1 MKNLEK
7 DYTIIFQST
16 LPRGERLIQSCMIV
30 IILQFQSTL
39 PRGER
44 PGAVP
49 YIPTS
54 STYFNPRSREGS
66 DYTDWGLRG
75 VAKIFQSTLP
85 RGERPQRIQF
95 GRLLRTFQSTL
106 PRGERLLS
114 SDPLLVSDSISIH
127 APARGATSRVIYSAI
142 RCFYFNP
149 RSREGSDAGLTVAT
163 ALINKISIHAPA
175 RGATSSFQLVLPCS
189 FISIHAPARGAT
201 NPYSVILLNQS
212 LFQSTLP
219 RGERR
224 IRTTGTCT
232 GYEISIHAPARG
244 ATK

>member
-1 MKNLEK
+1 MQAGLKHHSMGISIHAPARGATAMKNLEK
-7 DYTIIFQST
+7 DYTII
-16 LPRGERLIQSCMIV
+16 
-30 IILQFQSTL
+30 FQSTL

-175 RGATSSFQLVLPCS
+175 RGATSIFQLVLPCS

-201 NPYSVILLNQS
+201 GYKAQDVLL
-212 LFQSTLP
+212 FD
-219 RGERR
+219 
-224 IRTTGTCT
+224 
-232 GYEISIHAPARG
+232 ISIHAPARG
-244 ATK
+244 AT